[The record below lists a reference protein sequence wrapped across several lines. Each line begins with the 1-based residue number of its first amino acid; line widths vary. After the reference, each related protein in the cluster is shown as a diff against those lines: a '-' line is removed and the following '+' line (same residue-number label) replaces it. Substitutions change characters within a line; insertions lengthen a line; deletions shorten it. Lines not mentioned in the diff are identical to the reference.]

1 MEVLDFVNQPPCN
14 PVCIRMLV
22 SDSLLFTS
30 WKCHQTFCS
39 SKVLSWCF
47 FVVIVEDVNLAQECH
62 GAEVLLGEFG
72 ETLFNGEYSCYDLER
87 GFTRHLIEEEDK
99 PGIVIGLHKPS
110 IINTIRLLLWDK
122 DPRSYSYKVECSL
135 DNQNWTQIVDYSSY
149 FCRSWQRIHFTPKVI
164 RYPFLFNFIGPYS
177 ARGLLVLP
185 SIIFPF
191 KHLSLC
197 Y

>member
-1 MEVLDFVNQPPCN
+1 MQSSVSLECSCLV
-14 PVCIRMLV
+14 VCF
-22 SDSLLFTS
+22 LLHEIGNRHLLRFCTS
-30 WKCHQTFCS
+30 KG
-39 SKVLSWCF
+39 LLWCF
-47 FVVIVEDVNLAQECH
+47 SFVIVEDVNLAQECH

-122 DPRSYSYKVECSL
+122 DPRSYSYIVECSL

-164 RYPFLFNFIGPYS
+164 RYPFY
-177 ARGLLVLP
+177 
-185 SIIFPF
+185 
-191 KHLSLC
+191 
-197 Y
+197 